1 MKFILVCCNKLAFF
15 LMPIVEKLQGISFI
29 IISPLLVKI
38 DISRLFVI
46 SKFNIVLNT
55 NTCFVATMTV
65 VLNKVIF
72 ANITEPNADRTSYFY
87 LP

>member
-1 MKFILVCCNKLAFF
+1 
-15 LMPIVEKLQGISFI
+15 MPIVKKLQGMSLMIRSR
-29 IISPLLVKI
+29 LLVKF
-38 DISRLFVI
+38 DTSRQFVI

-55 NTCFVATMTV
+55 NTWFVAIMTV

-72 ANITEPNADRTSYFY
+72 ANVTEPNADRTSYFY

>member
-1 MKFILVCCNKLAFF
+1 
-15 LMPIVEKLQGISFI
+15 MPIVEKLQGISFI

-55 NTCFVATMTV
+55 NTWFVATMTV

>member
-1 MKFILVCCNKLAFF
+1 
-15 LMPIVEKLQGISFI
+15 MPIVKKLQGMSLMIRSR
-29 IISPLLVKI
+29 LLVKF
-38 DISRLFVI
+38 DTSRQFVI

-55 NTCFVATMTV
+55 NTWFVATMTV

-72 ANITEPNADRTSYFY
+72 ANVTEPNADRTSYFY